1 MELSI
6 RQRLLALGVLGLGLI
21 LVVSLAGWWGLA
33 NVDAAN
39 RGLGVTA
46 IALRGHAAAEHLREL
61 VRTDLVAAQRA
72 ERGAARERALADLEK
87 HTSALRD
94 RLDKTGALA
103 LEPEVRLAL
112 REAAPVANAFLA
124 DAYAVASLLADGRD
138 GEAVPRMESLARRS
152 AELEDRFNDVGDEL
166 EKSAGRVSAQVDND
180 LAFARGQ
187 NLLVAVV
194 ALLGMVLVVLV
205 LTRQILAPLR
215 ATVAVLDAI
224 ASGDLTR
231 RLVVRRRDEIGRMS
245 ESLNRAIDSFGG
257 ALTGIADN
265 AHALGGA
272 SEELAAVSQEL
283 SASARD
289 TSTQTGAVSSAAEQV
304 SANVQTVAI
313 AAQQM
318 GASIRDIAHNAHEAA
333 EVAQRAVGVAGSA
346 NLAVTKLGT
355 SGLQIGNVV
364 RMIGGIAEQTN
375 LLALNAAIE
384 AARAGEAG
392 KGFAVVANEVKELAR
407 ETARAT
413 DDIGRRIEAIQS
425 DTREAVQAIGEITR
439 IIDRISEIQ
448 STIASAVEQQSAA
461 TAEITRNMGQAARG
475 TSEIATNIA
484 SLASGVEGTHRVA
497 NDTQR
502 AANELAMMAAELQR
516 LVSRFR
522 YRPAT
527 GRGSLAGEIGGD
539 PGLDRAA

>member
-1 MELSI
+1 MNWTI

-33 NVDAAN
+33 KVDAAN
-39 RGLGVTA
+39 RALGVTA
-46 IALRGHAAAEHLREL
+46 IALRGHADVEHLREL
-61 VRTDLVAAQRA
+61 VRTDLDAAQRA
-72 ERGAARERALADLEK
+72 ARGPARERAIGDFEK
-87 HTSALRD
+87 HASALRERLD
-94 RLDKTGALA
+94 RLASPGVEA
-103 LEPEVRLAL
+103 EVVLAL
-112 REAAPVANAFLA
+112 RDAMPFANAFLA
-124 DAYAVASLLADGRD
+124 DAYACAGLWTDGR
-138 GEAVPRMESLARRS
+138 EAEAATRMETVARRS
-152 AELEDRFNDVGDEL
+152 AEFEDHFTRVGDEL
-166 EKSAGRVSAQVDND
+166 EKSAGRVSGQVDSD

-205 LTRQILAPLR
+205 LTRQILEPLR
-215 ATVAVLDAI
+215 ATVTVLDAV
-224 ASGDLTR
+224 AAGDLSA
-231 RLVVRRRDEIGRMS
+231 RLPVRRRDEIGRMS

-272 SEELAAVSQEL
+272 SEQLAAVSQEL
-283 SASARD
+283 SATARD
-289 TSTQTGAVSSAAEQV
+289 TSAQTSAVSGAAEQV
-304 SANVQTVAI
+304 SVNVQTVAI

-333 EVAQRAVGVAGSA
+333 EVAQRAVHAAGSA
-346 NLAVTKLGT
+346 NQAVTKLGT
-355 SGLQIGNVV
+355 SGLQIGNVI

-375 LLALNAAIE
+375 LLALNATIE

-425 DTREAVQAIGEITR
+425 DTREAMQAIGEITR

-527 GRGSLAGEIGGD
+527 GRVMGEIAPGG
-539 PGLDRAA
+539 GERLDRAA